1 MALATYDDLKASIA
15 DFLNRDDLTSV
26 IPDFITMAEARLN
39 REVRHW
45 RQEDRAT
52 ATLDAQYTA
61 LPSNFLEPIRMSL
74 TSGDTSIMEIVGVQ
88 EMSDLRA
95 KALNTSGRPRYFTI
109 LDQSIEVYPTPDA
122 SYNLEMVYYETLPD
136 LATNGTNWLLTNYP
150 DAYLYGSLL
159 HTAPYLQEDTRIQTW
174 SALYQSAV
182 SAINLD
188 AERAKTGGSG
198 RRMKIRSY

>member
-1 MALATYDDLKASIA
+1 MALANYSDLQSSIA

-45 RQEDRAT
+45 RMEDRAI
-52 ATLDAQYTA
+52 ATVDAQYTA
-61 LPSNFLEPIRMSL
+61 LPNNFLEPIRMSL
-74 TSGDTSIMEIVGVQ
+74 TTGDTSIMEVVSVQ
-88 EMSDLRA
+88 EMTDLRA
-95 KALNTSGRPRYFTI
+95 KALNTVGKPRAYAI
-109 LDQSIEVYPTPDA
+109 LDQSIEVFPTPDGDY
-122 SYNLEMVYYETLPD
+122 SLEMVYYETLPD
-136 LATNGTNWLLTNYP
+136 LATNSTNWLLTNYP

-159 HTAPYLQEDTRIQTW
+159 HSAPYLQEDNRTTIWT
-174 SALYQSAV
+174 ALYQSAV

-198 RRMKIRSY
+198 RRMKIRSF